1 MPKVNTGVCGPMRVW
16 SHAIHWQVC
25 IGFSEFCTL
34 RLKWCVLV
42 GSKMNH
48 SVFVALIR
56 RLCCQSMQWNETWHT
71 KTWLRRSLVTLKATN
86 AWCIGVNP
94 VLTLQLWRNLLIMN
108 STNIKMMRNLIT
120 VSGTLQIEQHWQ
132 PLQPLRKNTK
142 RLWLIRHSYIAKLTM
157 TSCWYRTKYKATAG
171 VKNGAS
177 YIPWLYYLGPEG
189 SPQHDSL
196 IFILNDSNHYT
207 SFLSQVQIMLVD
219 YLKANHPHIKK
230 LLLWRFWRTVQKLQE
245 LYGFMFP

>member
-1 MPKVNTGVCGPMRVW
+1 
-16 SHAIHWQVC
+16 
-25 IGFSEFCTL
+25 
-34 RLKWCVLV
+34 
-42 GSKMNH
+42 MNH

-56 RLCCQSMQWNETWHT
+56 KLCCQSMQWNETWHT

-86 AWCIGVNP
+86 AWFIGVNP

-108 STNIKMMRNLIT
+108 STSMKMMRNLIT
-120 VSGTLQIEQHWQ
+120 VSGTIQIEQHWQ

-157 TSCWYRTKYKATAG
+157 SSCWYRTKYKATAG
-171 VKNGAS
+171 VKNVAS
-177 YIPWLYYLGPEG
+177 YIPWLYYLEPDG
-189 SPQHDSL
+189 SLQHDSL
-196 IFILNDSNHYT
+196 IFILNDRNHYA

-230 LLLWRFWRTVQKLQE
+230 ITFMTVLEDIAKATRTLWIYVSISMTLVLVLNGCFSQQAIENLPVMALVGQLSD
-245 LYGFMFP
+245 M